1 MLLLSRQE
9 VRQLDQFA
17 IDTVGISGAVLMENA
32 GRAITDEI
40 SQHLSGLAGKSVGIV
55 AGPGN
60 NGGDGFVVARHIII
74 RGGKATVF
82 LVAPAQ
88 KITGDA
94 AANLAIFRALGGNIC
109 DATGDLIEGLGEALS
124 SFDLLVDAIG
134 GTGITGQLRGDLAGA
149 VRQINSAGKPIVAI
163 DIPTGLDCDTGSPG
177 DPTVRAQ
184 MTVTM
189 VARKLG
195 FDQPGAADFT
205 GDVRVVDI
213 GVPVETV
220 ISLQAGQA
228 GN

>member
-40 SQHLSGLAGKSVGIV
+40 SRHLSGLDGKSVGIV
-55 AGPGN
+55 AGHGN

-82 LVAPAQ
+82 LVAPEQ
-88 KITGDA
+88 KIAGDA
-94 AANLAIFRALGGNIC
+94 ATNLAVFRALGGIIC
-109 DATGDLIEGLGEALS
+109 DATGDRLKCLGEALS

-134 GTGITGQLRGDLAGA
+134 GTGITGPLRGDLAGA
-149 VRQINSAGKPIVAI
+149 VRRINSAAKPIVAI
-163 DIPTGLDCDTGSPG
+163 DIPTGLDCDTGQAT
-177 DPTVRAQ
+177 DPTVQAA

-195 FDQPGAADFT
+195 FDQPGASDFT
-205 GDVRVVDI
+205 GEVRVVDV

-220 ISLQAGQA
+220 ISLQAGRQ
-228 GN
+228 